1 MSKKH
6 LYVFLWLVST
16 FAIFFSNLLLFF
28 CVVFAACHKILAKK
42 TDLNVKHSGIMTKDT
57 QQVIVVRIKHTV
69 SWKNAD
75 KTCYSMKK
83 KMLVYFMNVPST
95 HIYFIRG
102 QSAADLFDF
111 HNPWK
116 IENHRKK
123 NNSNSFFQIKH
134 YCYRKKECP
143 TIGTNGHD

>member
-1 MSKKH
+1 M
-6 LYVFLWLVST
+6 
-16 FAIFFSNLLLFF
+16 LF
-28 CVVFAACHKILAKK
+28 HE
-42 TDLNVKHSGIMTKDT
+42 
-57 QQVIVVRIKHTV
+57 
-69 SWKNAD
+69 
-75 KTCYSMKK
+75 K

-95 HIYFIRG
+95 HVYFFRG

-116 IENHRKK
+116 IENHMKKKK